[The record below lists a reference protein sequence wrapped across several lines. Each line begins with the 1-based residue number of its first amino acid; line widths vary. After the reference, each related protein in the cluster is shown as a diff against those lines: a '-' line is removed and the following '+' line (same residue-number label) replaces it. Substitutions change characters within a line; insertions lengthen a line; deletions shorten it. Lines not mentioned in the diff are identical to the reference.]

1 MGAELQTV
9 QPLADREE
17 GNRARFTLP
26 DMKATS
32 FLLAALLASLTF
44 PAGASSLAAQRQGFK
59 AALEI
64 VERGPLAA
72 YRTAASPYAKHP
84 LAPYL
89 EYATLKRQV
98 SHVDPAQIQVFIQRH
113 GDLPVAPLLRR
124 AGMEAAIARQ
134 DWSGF
139 RLLYA
144 GSEDPK
150 LRCADLRSRPVAARD
165 AAFWDEA
172 QTLWLS
178 GQSVPDLCDP
188 IFAGLR
194 DTGRITPA
202 LRWQRIDL
210 AAEAGNTGLMRYLA
224 RELPAAERGLAES
237 HAAFLEAPTQGQ
249 IAIWPRD
256 ERSRKIAVLGLNRLA
271 KRDPGVAEALLVS
284 IQDQLALE
292 PAQRGAVRNQIA
304 LWTAASYL
312 PESARRFAQVPADAY
327 DERLHEW
334 RVREALARGD
344 EAGAAH
350 AIAAMGETQRNELRW
365 RYFAARLAERAGD
378 ASASA
383 QFAALAREPSYYGFL
398 AADRIDAPYALC
410 PKDAPQDHA
419 LRCKVEK
426 IPAMERAF
434 ELHAIGREEWARREW
449 DAAKPSLSDDE
460 RRVAVAMADAAG
472 WYDRAVFTLNTGE
485 DLSYYALRF
494 PLPHETHLRRE
505 AKKYGLDPAWV
516 AALIR
521 AESAWL
527 ADARSHANA
536 RGLMQLLPGTAKM
549 EAKKRGIPY
558 PGDAG
563 LYQPR
568 ENLTLG
574 IAHLATMLKQH
585 GGQPYLATAAYN
597 AGPTP
602 IARWLAQRPPRDIDV
617 WIETI
622 PYRETRE
629 YVSRIASFSAIY
641 DWKLS
646 GKALP
651 VQARLAGK
659 TDVPRRGFACPTE
672 AQATATALKTP

>member
-1 MGAELQTV
+1 
-9 QPLADREE
+9 
-17 GNRARFTLP
+17 
-26 DMKATS
+26 MKSTS
-32 FLLAALLASLTF
+32 FLLATLLALTTF
-44 PAGASSLAAQRQGFK
+44 STSASPLASQRQGFK

-89 EYATLKRQV
+89 EYATLKRQIA
-98 SHVDPAQIQVFIQRH
+98 HIDPAQVQGFIQRH

-124 AGMEAAIARQ
+124 AGLDAAIARQ
-134 DWSGF
+134 DWVGF

-144 GSEDPK
+144 GSEDVK
-150 LRCADLRSRPVAARD
+150 LRCADLRSRLSSSHD
-165 AAFWDEA
+165 SAFLDEA
-172 QTLWLS
+172 QALWLS
-178 GQSVPDLCDP
+178 GQSLPDVCDP
-188 IFAGLR
+188 VFAALR
-194 DTGRITPA
+194 AAGRITPMLA
-202 LRWQRIDL
+202 WQRIER

-224 RELPAAERGLAES
+224 KALPPAERARAES
-237 HAAFLEAPTQGQ
+237 LATFLDAPTQGPTT
-249 IAIWPRD
+249 AWPRD
-256 ERSRKIAVLGLNRLA
+256 ERSRKMAVLGMNRLA
-271 KRDPGVAEALLVS
+271 RRDPGAAEALLVS

-304 LWTAASYL
+304 LWSAASYM

-344 EAGAAH
+344 EAAARS
-350 AIAAMGETQRNELRW
+350 AIAAMGEPQRRELRW
-365 RYFAARLAERAGD
+365 RYFAARLAQRAGD
-378 ASASA
+378 ASAVEE
-383 QFAALAREPSYYGFL
+383 FTALAREPSYYGFL
-398 AADRIDAPYALC
+398 AADRINAPYALC
-410 PKDAPQDHA
+410 PKDAPDNRA
-419 LRCKVEK
+419 LRRKVEQM
-426 IPAMERAF
+426 PSLERAF

-449 DAAKPSLSDDE
+449 DAAKPKLSDDE
-460 RRVAVAMADAAG
+460 RRIAVALADEAG
-472 WYDRAVFTLNTGE
+472 WYDRAVFTLNAGD

-505 AKKYGLDPAWV
+505 AKKHGLDPAWV

-536 RGLMQLLPGTAKM
+536 RGLMQLLPGTARM
-549 EAKKRGIPY
+549 EAKKRGIAY

-563 LYQPR
+563 LYRPR

-574 IAHLATMLKQH
+574 IAHLATMLARH
-585 GGQPYLATAAYN
+585 GGLPYLATAAYN
-597 AGPTP
+597 AGPAP
-602 IARWLAQRPPRDIDV
+602 ISRWLAQRPPRDVDL

-629 YVSRIASFSAIY
+629 YVSRIAAFSAIY

-659 TDVPRRGFACPTE
+659 HDAQRRGFACP
-672 AQATATALKTP
+672 AAVQVALDLP